1 MKKTTLATIG
11 KSLDCIAKNTC
22 KEDTDLLKK
31 ISETLIRIE
40 KKLDVLSVEL
50 PNIFYEN
57 HSETE
62 MVVSDTS
69 YERFALTNG
78 QKLVGENITI
88 KLKIKS
94 SNDTNRAYVSL
105 ANDTNTTQMLK
116 HLEPI
121 GTQWK
126 DIEITANVNDIV
138 CNTLIIATGT
148 NYQPQTNGNNE
159 GIVWVKDI
167 IITINN

>member
-1 MKKTTLATIG
+1 MEKKKATLGTIG
-11 KSLDCIAKNTC
+11 QTLDCIKKNTC
-22 KEDTDLLKK
+22 KEDTNELLKT

-40 KKLDVLSVEL
+40 NKLSV
-50 PNIFYEN
+50 PNLFYEN

-62 MVVSDTS
+62 MVISSTS

-78 QKLVGENITI
+78 QKLVGKNITV
-88 KLKIKS
+88 KLKAKS

-105 ANDTNTTQMLK
+105 ANNTSTTQFLK

-121 GTQWK
+121 GVNWK
-126 DIEITANVNDIV
+126 DIEITADVNDIV

-148 NYQPQTNGNNE
+148 SYQPQTNGNNE
-159 GIVWVKDI
+159 GTVWVKDI
-167 IITINN
+167 IITIND